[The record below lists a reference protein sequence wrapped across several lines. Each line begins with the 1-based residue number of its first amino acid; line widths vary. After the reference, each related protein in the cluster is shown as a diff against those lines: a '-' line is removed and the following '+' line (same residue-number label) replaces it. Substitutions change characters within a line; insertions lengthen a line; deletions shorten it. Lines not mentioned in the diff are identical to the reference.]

1 MLIKH
6 FKKTFFYK
14 SISYINRN
22 EICKNIEIAF
32 CGSSNVGKSTL
43 INIITENNKLSI
55 ISKKPGSTNMIN
67 LFKVFNNFFL
77 VDLPGYGYSKK
88 SKLQKIICNKLI
100 FDYLNY
106 RKQLIGLVFLMDI
119 RNPLKKND
127 KIFLNI
133 IIKKKIPFV
142 VLLTKFDKLSFEEIR
157 KKNIYV
163 KKYFKNIKKIKNKIF
178 IFFSNKDNII
188 LLRKKILSWFNFI
201 FI

>member
-1 MLIKH
+1 MLIKN
-6 FKKTFFYK
+6 FNNTFFYK

-32 CGSSNVGKSTL
+32 FGSSNVGKSTL

-55 ISKKPGSTNMIN
+55 ISKKPGSTTMIN
-67 LFKVFNNFFL
+67 LFKVLNNFFL

-88 SKLQKIICNKLI
+88 SKLQKNICNKLI
-100 FDYLNY
+100 FDYVNY

-142 VLLTKFDKLSFEEIR
+142 ILLTKADKLSFEEIK

-163 KKYFKNIKKIKNKIF
+163 KKYFLNIKKIKNKII
-178 IFFSNKDNII
+178 IFFCNKENII

-201 FI
+201 FF